1 MQPELRHDVR
11 QRLTHSLHAE
21 PAFVDASLARNISP
35 PCGGEGSS
43 TAKLDKLVARM
54 ERDEFDLIAD
64 PTWAEKVRTG
74 NSSALEDFDAA
85 PLAELV

>member
-1 MQPELRHDVR
+1 
-11 QRLTHSLHAE
+11 
-21 PAFVDASLARNISP
+21 
-35 PCGGEGSS
+35 
-43 TAKLDKLVARM
+43 M